1 MNAWIILLL
10 LLAGNNGGNSCGCG
24 NRNDGMNRRG
34 GDCGCNGDSDREGRD
49 RDGRDRD
56 RDCDGSRFEPRFDS
70 RPFNDRETCGCEE
83 SSN

>member
-10 LLAGNNGGNSCGCG
+10 LLAGNNGGSGCGCSS
-24 NRNDGMNRRG
+24 RSDGMNRRG
-34 GDCGCNGDSDREGRD
+34 GDCGCDRDSE
-49 RDGRDRD
+49 RDGRERD
-56 RDCDGSRFEPRFDS
+56 RDCDGSRFEPRFDA